1 MKSKVIVFLLFTLM
15 SLSAAALPRA
25 FQASYTVE
33 KGRLTIGEMNIS
45 LVYNGSAYSYKK
57 SSKAKGLAKLLSGD
71 RITQN
76 AAGSF
81 KGNFMQSSHYLY
93 HHKSKRKNKKDDFTF
108 VNPRLV
114 KGTYKEA
121 YEIAVP
127 AGTIDRATMELL
139 LARDLMANKKELSY
153 SVVEKGKHKV
163 YKLRRL
169 GSETIKVAG
178 RDYVC
183 EKIIVERN
191 NSNRKTISWLAKD
204 LDYMPAQIQHI
215 EKGSS
220 IMTRLISLSF
230 KE

>member
-1 MKSKVIVFLLFTLM
+1 MKNKVIVFLLFTLM
-15 SLSAAALPRA
+15 SLNAIALPRA
-25 FQASYTVE
+25 FQASYVVE
-33 KGRLTIGEMNIS
+33 KGRLTIGEMKIS
-45 LVYNGSAYSYKK
+45 LVYSGSAYSYKK
-57 SSKAKGLAKLLSGD
+57 SSKAKGLVRILSGD
-71 RITQN
+71 RITEN
-76 AAGSF
+76 AEGSF
-81 KGNFMQSSHYLY
+81 KGNFMQSSRYLY
-93 HHKSKRKNKKDDFTF
+93 HHKSKRKDKKDAFIF

-121 YEIAVP
+121 YETAVP

-139 LARDLMANKKELSY
+139 LARDLMAKKKELNY

-183 EKIIVERN
+183 EKVMVERK

-230 KE
+230 E